1 MLEPQGTMIP
11 DYLELMANWV
21 AEPEPLAA
29 RWFTD
34 RGFSAR
40 PIHGGL
46 LLGAPRSLVE
56 SVLSVSFDTDELPLS
71 LPVPDAQKSAI
82 ASLNLIK
89 PRNYLRK
96 P

>member
-1 MLEPQGTMIP
+1 MIP
-11 DYLELMANWV
+11 DYLELMANWA
-21 AEPEPLAA
+21 AEPEPSAV

-56 SVLSVSFDTDELPLS
+56 SVLSVSLDTGELPLS
-71 LPVPDAQKSAI
+71 LPVPDAQKTAI
-82 ASLNLIK
+82 ASVNVIK
-89 PRNYLRK
+89 PRDYFGK
-96 P
+96 A